1 MTLMIESSSVLAE
14 REGFEPPGLLGR
26 PLSRRMRLSTLPP
39 FRLETL
45 SDNA

>member
-1 MTLMIESSSVLAE
+1 MSRHITMAE

-39 FRLETL
+39 FRQETL
-45 SDNA
+45 AGDS

>member
-1 MTLMIESSSVLAE
+1 MFQVTMAE

-39 FRLETL
+39 FRRETL
-45 SDNA
+45 ADNS